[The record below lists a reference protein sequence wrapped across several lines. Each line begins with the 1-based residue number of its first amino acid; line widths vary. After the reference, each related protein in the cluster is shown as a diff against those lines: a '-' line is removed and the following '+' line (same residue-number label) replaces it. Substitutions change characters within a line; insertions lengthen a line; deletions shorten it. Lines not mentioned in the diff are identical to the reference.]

1 MIKNKI
7 AIIGTAGIPAKYG
20 GFETLVEYLTQKL
33 SQRTSITVYCSSISY
48 KNKLDNYNGVNL
60 KYIPLRANGIQ
71 SILYDIISLFLAAK
85 QHDKILI
92 LGVSG
97 CVVLPLFRFFY
108 QQKKI
113 IINIDGLE
121 HRRVK
126 WNKYIRAFLKYSE
139 KVAVQYADDIIT
151 DNEAIKNYV
160 LDEYDKKSNLIAYGG
175 DQADIIPLTKDTK
188 NKYSIPDNYAFLV
201 CRIEPENN
209 VHLILEAFF
218 NLQKPLVII
227 GNWDQNSYGKK
238 LYYQY
243 KTSKNIILVNA
254 IYDQSILNQIR
265 SNCSIYIHGHSAGG
279 TNPSLVEAMWCSLPI
294 IAFDVSFN
302 RKTTENSAIYFKD
315 SQELVSIIK
324 DTSREELKNNARCM
338 KEIANRKYT
347 WSIITEKYFELLND

>member
-1 MIKNKI
+1 MSKNKI

-48 KNKLDNYNGVNL
+48 KNKLDNYNGVTL

-97 CVVLPLFRFFY
+97 CVVLPIFRFFY
-108 QQKKI
+108 QQKII

-126 WNKYIRAFLKYSE
+126 WNKYIRAFLIYSE

-151 DNEAIKNYV
+151 DNEEIKNYV
-160 LDEYDKKSNLIAYGG
+160 LDEYDKKSNFIAYGG
-175 DQADIIPLTKDTK
+175 DQADKIPLTKDTK
-188 NKYSIPDNYAFLV
+188 YKYSIPDNYAFLV

-218 NLQKPLVII
+218 NLQQPLVII

-279 TNPSLVEAMWCSLPI
+279 TNPSLVEAMFLGLPI
-294 IAFDVSFN
+294 IAFSNGFN
-302 RKTTENSAIYFKD
+302 EYTTESKAIYFKNAA
-315 SQELVSIIK
+315 
-324 DTSREELKNNARCM
+324 ELKITLQNLDEDSLVKIGNEM
-338 KEIANRKYT
+338 KEIASRRYRWKIISGKY
-347 WSIITEKYFELLND
+347 KELF